1 VHHARDV
8 FFLNITRALIK
19 HVWPGAVVHRAHQNR
34 VLLKKITT
42 VKIIFT
48 IFSVVELKSTGATFA
63 YMKRPSIGA
72 FLGFLPFICFSVREF
87 QIFPNGGK
95 I

>member
-1 VHHARDV
+1 MYAPMWLVIGR
-8 FFLNITRALIK
+8 TRT
-19 HVWPGAVVHRAHQNR
+19 GFY
-34 VLLKKITT
+34 KKKLPT

-48 IFSVVELKSTGATFA
+48 IFSVVELKSTGATFS
-63 YMKRPSIGA
+63 YLKRPSIGA
-72 FLGFLPFICFSVREF
+72 FLAFLPFVCCSVREF

>member
-1 VHHARDV
+1 MYAPVRLFIGH
-8 FFLNITRALIK
+8 TRT
-19 HVWPGAVVHRAHQNR
+19 RFY
-34 VLLKKITT
+34 KKKLPT

-48 IFSVVELKSTGATFA
+48 IFSVVELKSTGATFS
-63 YMKRPSIGA
+63 YLKHPSIGA
-72 FLGFLPFICFSVREF
+72 FLGFLPFICCSVREF